1 MCPVIVVAVVLFLFG
16 GGIGRRPFRSLEGD
30 DIVSATVRLRPP
42 DVTLVAEDTDELAR
56 LISEAVVYRRYGSF
70 TDYSGQG
77 AEYTLTLSDGTV
89 TTVMSYSPY
98 LIIDGVSYRAKYGPC
113 EEMLSYANKLAGD
126 TDAYLLESPPWLTV
140 VCGDEGTE
148 ATLGSYSWH
157 YDSGDGTMTG
167 VDSDS
172 ADPLDL
178 DGRAPLVTK
187 EGAARF
193 RYMTR
198 PAAISS
204 AVVWDEDARTSSPAE
219 VNVGE
224 LELLPGDHIYTVR
237 VDWDFPLCGGEAY
250 YSFRAIY
257 EA

>member
-1 MCPVIVVAVVLFLFG
+1 
-16 GGIGRRPFRSLEGD
+16 
-30 DIVSATVRLRPP
+30 
-42 DVTLVAEDTDELAR
+42 
-56 LISEAVVYRRYGSF
+56 
-70 TDYSGQG
+70 
-77 AEYTLTLSDGTV
+77 
-89 TTVMSYSPY
+89 
-98 LIIDGVSYRAKYGPC
+98 
-113 EEMLSYANKLAGD
+113 
-126 TDAYLLESPPWLTV
+126 
-140 VCGDEGTE
+140 
-148 ATLGSYSWH
+148 
-157 YDSGDGTMTG
+157 MTG

-178 DGRAPLVTK
+178 DGHAPLVTK

-204 AVVWDEDARTSSPAE
+204 AVVWDEDACTSSPAE

>member
-1 MCPVIVVAVVLFLFG
+1 MLFLFG

-42 DVTLVAEDTDELAR
+42 DVTLVVEDTDELAR

-70 TDYSGQG
+70 TNYSGQG

-126 TDAYLLESPPWLTV
+126 TDAYLLESPPWLTA

-148 ATLGSYSWH
+148 ATLGSYS
-157 YDSGDGTMTG
+157 
-167 VDSDS
+167 
-172 ADPLDL
+172 
-178 DGRAPLVTK
+178 
-187 EGAARF
+187 
-193 RYMTR
+193 
-198 PAAISS
+198 
-204 AVVWDEDARTSSPAE
+204 
-219 VNVGE
+219 
-224 LELLPGDHIYTVR
+224 
-237 VDWDFPLCGGEAY
+237 
-250 YSFRAIY
+250 
-257 EA
+257 